1 MAAGR
6 ESGQSVLEKHGLM
19 SARWSGSR
27 SHPNA
32 SGPQLGRPAVRRP
45 QQDPR
50 AAWRDADASSPSS
63 RPGRKP
69 DSFYRLA
76 VAAAVLHLRDRAAL
90 EFNPIAQLAGVKRL
104 ADRNHAG
111 EIWRRGLC
119 LRDLLTEAIGNTLA
133 GAEGEDVAALR
144 LVLEKASSGNTL
156 TSVAVELGIRRESLS
171 RGIWTQATGLVW
183 ERLKPRLVAL
193 ENAN

>member
-1 MAAGR
+1 M
-6 ESGQSVLEKHGLM
+6 LERHSPM
-19 SARWSGSR
+19 SSSWSGSR
-27 SHPNA
+27 SQRNA
-32 SGPQLGRPAVRRP
+32 TAPQLGRPAVRRP
-45 QQDPR
+45 QQDSR
-50 AAWRDADASSPSS
+50 AAWRDADASSPAG

-76 VAAAVLHLRDRAAL
+76 VAAAILHLHDRAAL
-90 EFNPIAQLAGVKRL
+90 EFNPLAQLAGVKRL
-104 ADRNHAG
+104 ADRSHAD

-144 LVLEKASSGNTL
+144 LVLQKTSSGNTL
-156 TSVAVELGIRRESLS
+156 TSVAAELGIRRESLS

-183 ERLKPRLVAL
+183 ERLKPRLLAL
-193 ENAN
+193 ENES